1 MGLPDGCGIL
11 IAKWQEV
18 EKLSQVEQS
27 LNIILKSTVSHTYE
41 KAIRELTRVSLRWVK
56 HPDLSSNSWLDFIC

>member
-1 MGLPDGCGIL
+1 MGLPDRCGIL

-41 KAIRELTRVSLRWVK
+41 KAIRHFNESFSQTS
-56 HPDLSSNSWLDFIC
+56 

>member
-1 MGLPDGCGIL
+1 MGLPDRCGIL

-41 KAIRELTRVSLRWVK
+41 KAIRHFNEFLSDELNTLTWAVM
-56 HPDLSSNSWLDFIC
+56 LD

>member
-1 MGLPDGCGIL
+1 MGLPDRCGIL

-41 KAIRELTRVSLRWVK
+41 KAIRHFYQSFSQTS
-56 HPDLSSNSWLDFIC
+56 